1 VSFSQ
6 FREQVSRV
14 NARSVIV
21 LEILFF
27 AIVAAFLGWR
37 LYSVLGRRTGHEK
50 RFDPFGQS
58 DAPTSLPDRDS
69 AGRDGAR
76 DNVRRLPE
84 PAGRADRPA
93 QDRPVDRNAERERR
107 KIEAAIAGVA
117 GDVRRSLDEI
127 RGADAKFDPVDFI
140 AGARIAF
147 EIILSAFAKGDAKA
161 LRPLLSD
168 QVFENFNGAIEE
180 RARNKQRLDTTL
192 VGILSADIVDAELA
206 GNEARVSVKFV
217 SQQISVTKD
226 QEGRIVD
233 GDPSEVA
240 NITDVWTFQRQVKAR
255 DPNWVLVGTESP
267 Q

>member
-1 VSFSQ
+1 M
-6 FREQVSRV
+6 
-14 NARSVIV
+14 

-69 AGRDGAR
+69 AR

-84 PAGRADRPA
+84 PGPRAERPA
-93 QDRPVDRNAERERR
+93 DRNAERERR

-127 RGADAKFDPVDFI
+127 RGVDAKFDPVDFI

-147 EIILSAFAKGDAKA
+147 EMILTAFAKGDAKA

-168 QVFENFNGAIEE
+168 QVFENFNGAIED
-180 RARNKQRLDTTL
+180 RNRNKQRLDTTL

-206 GNEARVSVKFV
+206 SNEARVSVKFV

-240 NITDVWTFQRQVKAR
+240 NITDVWTFQRSVKSR

>member
-1 VSFSQ
+1 M
-6 FREQVSRV
+6 
-14 NARSVIV
+14 

-58 DAPTSLPDRDS
+58 DAPTSLPE
-69 AGRDGAR
+69 RDG
-76 DNVRRLPE
+76 NVRRLPE
-84 PAGRADRPA
+84 PAARPDRP
-93 QDRPVDRNAERERR
+93 QDRPIDRNADRERR
-107 KIEAAIAGVA
+107 KIEAAIAGVS
-117 GDVRRSLDEI
+117 GDVRRGLDEI
-127 RGADAKFDPVDFI
+127 RAADPKFDPVDFI

-147 EIILSAFAKGDAKA
+147 EMILNAFAKGDAKA
-161 LRPLLSD
+161 LRPRLSD

-180 RARNKQRLDTTL
+180 RTRNKQRLETTL
-192 VGILSADIVDAELA
+192 VGILGADIVDAEFA
-206 GNEARVSVKFV
+206 KEANEARVSIKFM

-240 NITDVWTFQRQVKAR
+240 NITDIWTFARPVKSR
-255 DPNWVLVGTESP
+255 DPNWVLTATESP

>member
-1 VSFSQ
+1 M
-6 FREQVSRV
+6 
-14 NARSVIV
+14 

-58 DAPTSLPDRDS
+58 DAPTSLPDRE
-69 AGRDGAR
+69 G
-76 DNVRRLPE
+76 NVRRLPE
-84 PAGRADRPA
+84 PASRPDRTH
-93 QDRPVDRNAERERR
+93 DRPVDRNVERERR
-107 KIEAAIAGVA
+107 KIEAAIASVA
-117 GDVRRSLDEI
+117 GDVRRNLDEI
-127 RGADAKFDPVDFI
+127 RAADPKFDPVDFI
-140 AGARIAF
+140 AGARVAF
-147 EIILSAFAKGDAKA
+147 EMILTAFAKGDAKA

-180 RARNKQRLDTTL
+180 RNRNKQRLETTL
-192 VGILSADIVDAELA
+192 VGILSADIVDAEFA
-206 GNEARVSVKFV
+206 KDTNEARVSIKFM

-240 NITDVWTFQRQVKAR
+240 NITDVWTFQRSVKAR

>member
-1 VSFSQ
+1 M
-6 FREQVSRV
+6 
-14 NARSVIV
+14 

-58 DAPTSLPDRDS
+58 DAPTSLPDREAS
-69 AGRDGAR
+69 GREGAR

-84 PAGRADRPA
+84 PSPRADRPSL
-93 QDRPVDRNAERERR
+93 DRNAERERR
-107 KIEAAIAGVA
+107 KIEAAIASVA
-117 GDVRRSLDEI
+117 GDVRRGLDEI
-127 RGADAKFDPVDFI
+127 RAADAKFDPVDFI
-140 AGARIAF
+140 SGARIAF
-147 EIILSAFAKGDAKA
+147 EMILNAFAKGDSKA

-168 QVFENFNGAIEE
+168 QVYENFAGAIEE
-180 RARNKQRLDTTL
+180 RNRNKQRLETTL
-192 VGILSADIVDAELA
+192 VGILSADIVEAEFA
-206 GNEARVSVKFV
+206 RDSNEARVAIKFV

-240 NITDVWTFQRQVKAR
+240 NITDIWTFQRSVKSR

>member
-1 VSFSQ
+1 M
-6 FREQVSRV
+6 
-14 NARSVIV
+14 

-58 DAPTSLPDRDS
+58 DAPTSLPDREAS
-69 AGRDGAR
+69 GRDG
-76 DNVRRLPE
+76 NVRRLPE
-84 PAGRADRPA
+84 PTSRPDRT

-127 RGADAKFDPVDFI
+127 RAADPKFDPVDFI
-140 AGARIAF
+140 AGARVAF
-147 EIILSAFAKGDAKA
+147 EMILTAFAKGDAKA

-180 RARNKQRLDTTL
+180 RIRNKQRLETTL
-192 VGILSADIVDAELA
+192 VGILSADIVDAEFAKDA
-206 GNEARVSVKFV
+206 GEARVSIKFM

-240 NITDVWTFQRQVKAR
+240 NITDAWTFQRQAKSR